1 MEDPRELGEELRAV
15 MQKHCGVF
23 RFPQLLNEG
32 LVKVHELKQRIGNIS
47 IKDNSKV
54 FNTARTEAL
63 ELQNL
68 IEVAL
73 ATMASAKNREES
85 RGAHSRSDFP
95 KRDDNSWLQHSLYN
109 PKDGSLAYRPVKMK
123 PLSVKSFPL
132 KERVY

>member
-63 ELQNL
+63 SYK
-68 IEVAL
+68 
-73 ATMASAKNREES
+73 T
-85 RGAHSRSDFP
+85 
-95 KRDDNSWLQHSLYN
+95 
-109 PKDGSLAYRPVKMK
+109 
-123 PLSVKSFPL
+123 
-132 KERVY
+132 

>member
-1 MEDPRELGEELRAV
+1 MP
-15 MQKHCGVF
+15 K
-23 RFPQLLNEG
+23 
-32 LVKVHELKQRIGNIS
+32 
-47 IKDNSKV
+47 
-54 FNTARTEAL
+54 
-63 ELQNL
+63 LQNL

>member
-1 MEDPRELGEELRAV
+1 MENPREVGEELRAT

-23 RFPQLLNEG
+23 RFPQLLDEG
-32 LVKVHELKQRIGNIS
+32 LVKVNELKRRIRNLS
-47 IKDNSKV
+47 IQDNSKV

-73 ATMASAKNREES
+73 ATIASAKNREES
-85 RGAHSRSDFP
+85 RGAHARADFP
-95 KRDDNSWLQHSLYN
+95 KRDDKSWLQHSLYN